1 MEAGQEDIQNDL
13 RALLLKLYLKNNPQ
27 IEHKIFIYSYHGVV
41 DVQTNPFHFIGGDL
55 SRDVKKSLVLQN
67 LPSGEMMQ
75 AFISSVK
82 IDKQESFQIENTV
95 LYGNKAGVITEISLK
110 GEKIAK
116 TEKYR
121 QFLQLAKSL
130 LRQFKD

>member
-75 AFISSVK
+75 AFISPVVLK
-82 IDKQESFQIENTV
+82 ILSK
-95 LYGNKAGVITEISLK
+95 
-110 GEKIAK
+110 
-116 TEKYR
+116 
-121 QFLQLAKSL
+121 
-130 LRQFKD
+130 